1 MAGSDF
7 VQQDSE
13 LLLGKLGASKKF
25 IIQTEA
31 PGITPGAMGK
41 QNILD
46 GMKKSL
52 EDLGTDSVC
61 AARSARGGRLME
73 LLRSIFTI
81 STHLTQPRQ
90 LKIPS
95 PRSRNYMR
103 QEGSRKYKTPLPLH
117 FSLNC

>member
-7 VQQDSE
+7 VRQASE
-13 LLLGKLGASKKF
+13 LLLGKLGAPKKF
-25 IIQTEA
+25 IIQT
-31 PGITPGAMGK
+31 GITPGAMGK

-81 STHLTQPRQ
+81 FTHLTQPRQ

-95 PRSRNYMR
+95 PRSRNYVR
-103 QEGSRKYKTPLPLH
+103 QEGSGEYNIPLPLH

>member
-1 MAGSDF
+1 
-7 VQQDSE
+7 
-13 LLLGKLGASKKF
+13 LLLGKLGAPKKF
-25 IIQTEA
+25 IIQT
-31 PGITPGAMGK
+31 GITPGAMGK

-61 AARSARGGRLME
+61 AARFARGGRLMG

-81 STHLTQPRQ
+81 FTHLTQPRQ

-103 QEGSRKYKTPLPLH
+103 QEGSREYKIPLPPH